1 MRKCLANLK
10 KVQNVLSFQYFYFL
24 NSQSIFKLSS
34 SMAAFSL
41 LKNAQKKE
49 GFPIQYDEKKKKKS
63 QCELRRK
70 Q

>member
-1 MRKCLANLK
+1 
-10 KVQNVLSFQYFYFL
+10 
-24 NSQSIFKLSS
+24 
-34 SMAAFSL
+34 MAAFSL

-49 GFPIQYDEKKKKKS
+49 GFPMQYDEREKKKKS